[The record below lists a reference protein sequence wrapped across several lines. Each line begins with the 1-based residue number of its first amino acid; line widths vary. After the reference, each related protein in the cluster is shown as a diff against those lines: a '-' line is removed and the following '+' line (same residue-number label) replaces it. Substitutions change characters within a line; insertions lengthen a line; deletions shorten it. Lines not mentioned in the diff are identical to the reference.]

1 MNSNNFQGRYSRTS
15 PYGHLSNTDTSLI
28 RTPLHTNTS
37 PYGHLSNTDTSPH
50 GHLSIRTPLH
60 TDTSLGR
67 PPLHTAPLHTF
78 TSPYGH
84 LSKGTPFHTD
94 KSLRRT
100 PLQYGQFP
108 MYRQNS
114 HTYPL
119 TITSIIQILSKTD
132 NGRKISALGSK
143 FIQT

>member
-1 MNSNNFQGRYSRTS
+1 M
-15 PYGHLSNTDTSLI
+15 DTFLI
-28 RTPLHTNTS
+28 RTPLRTNTS
-37 PYGHLSNTDTSPH
+37 PYGHLSNTDTSPYGH
-50 GHLSIRTPLH
+50 VSSTATSPYEHLSIRTPLH
-60 TDTSLGR
+60 TGTSL
-67 PPLHTAPLHTF
+67 
-78 TSPYGH
+78 YGH
-84 LSKGTPFHTD
+84 LSIRTPFQTD

-114 HTYPL
+114 HTFPL
-119 TITSIIQILSKTD
+119 TITSVIRTLSNTD